1 MARALDMSMPQRSP
15 WQGRPIRVVV
25 ADAHAV
31 FRGVLVKLLQAD
43 PQHLTVVGEAA
54 TFAQLLEQ
62 VAATQPD
69 VALLDVRLPV
79 LESVVVARILRRQFP
94 RACVLALSLAPTKDW
109 APALRE
115 AGATLC
121 IDKADPSVVLAAFRT
136 WLGQQRP
143 GAPNRVSTN

>member
-1 MARALDMSMPQRSP
+1 MPQRAP
-15 WQGRPIRVVV
+15 LQARPIRVVV

-31 FRGVLVKLLQAD
+31 FRGVLVELLQAD

-79 LESVVVARILRRQFP
+79 LESVVAARILRRQFP
-94 RACVLALSLAPTKDW
+94 MVCVVAMSLAPTANW

-121 IDKADPSVVLAAFRT
+121 IDKGDPSVMMAALRT
-136 WLGQQRP
+136 CLGQQRR
-143 GAPNRVSTN
+143 GAPNSVSTN